1 MKQGDYVEIKTK
13 DKEILAGLIMP
24 SKEKNIISLK
34 LDSGYNI
41 GIEKNKISSSKLL
54 KKESE
59 KMQKKESSIIT
70 NPKLKTIAILHTGG
84 TIASRVSY
92 STGAVSP
99 SFSPGDLI
107 EMFPELKDVAN
118 IKSKLIGN
126 MFSEDL
132 RFAHY
137 NIMAKEIEKELQN
150 VDGIILGHGTDTI
163 AFTSCALAFA
173 LENLNK
179 PVILVGAQRSS
190 DRSSSDAAMNLLCA
204 AQFIAKSSFNKVA
217 VCMHENSSD
226 EFCTILPA
234 CNIKKLHTSRRDAF
248 KTVNSEP
255 IARVAKNGE
264 VSFFEKYNQK
274 EPKEKLKLKLFKENL
289 KIGILRS
296 HPNLSKEEVK
306 MFSKFNGL
314 IIEGTGMGHTSINV
328 VDKYTK
334 ENGLIL
340 NEIKKLAKK
349 IPVFMSPQC
358 IFGRVDMNVYDSG
371 RKLIEAGVL
380 GNYNNMTLEAAFI
393 KLAWLLSNYTK
404 REVNTLISENMHGEL
419 SPRIIYKEDIFK

>member
-234 CNIKKLHTSRRDAF
+234 CNIKQLHTSRRDAF

-289 KIGILRS
+289 KIGIL
-296 HPNLSKEEVK
+296 
-306 MFSKFNGL
+306 
-314 IIEGTGMGHTSINV
+314 
-328 VDKYTK
+328 
-334 ENGLIL
+334 
-340 NEIKKLAKK
+340 
-349 IPVFMSPQC
+349 
-358 IFGRVDMNVYDSG
+358 
-371 RKLIEAGVL
+371 
-380 GNYNNMTLEAAFI
+380 
-393 KLAWLLSNYTK
+393 
-404 REVNTLISENMHGEL
+404 
-419 SPRIIYKEDIFK
+419 